1 MRESAIIGFGMN
13 GRGAV
18 ELVIVAVVIGVSD
31 NLLAQGLISDPLL
44 TESQFSAL
52 VLMAFITTLLA
63 PLTLRWS
70 VMKACSGSEKEQ
82 FCQLWSDTK
91 QK

>member
-1 MRESAIIGFGMN
+1 MRESAVIGFGMN

-18 ELVIVAVVIGVSD
+18 ELVIVAVVIALSNDLMTQGV
-31 NLLAQGLISDPLL
+31 ISEPLL
-44 TESQFSAL
+44 TQNQISAL
-52 VLMAFITTLLA
+52 VLMAFITTMLA
-63 PLTLRWS
+63 PLMLKRS
-70 VMKACSGSEKEQ
+70 VVKACSGSEKEE

>member
-1 MRESAIIGFGMN
+1 MN

-18 ELVIVAVVIGVSD
+18 ELVIVAVVIALSND
-31 NLLAQGLISDPLL
+31 LLAQGVISEPLL
-44 TESQFSAL
+44 TQNQVSAL

-63 PLTLRWS
+63 PLMLKWS
-70 VMKACSGSEKEQ
+70 VVNICSGSEKEQ
-82 FCQLWSDTK
+82 FCQLWTDSK